1 MQDAR
6 KIELGKEQGIVSTLS
21 VCSSIAVH
29 QLPFIQ
35 I

>member
-1 MQDAR
+1 MQNAR
-6 KIELGKEQGIVSTLS
+6 KIKLGKEQGIVSTLS
-21 VCSSIAVH
+21 VYSSIAV